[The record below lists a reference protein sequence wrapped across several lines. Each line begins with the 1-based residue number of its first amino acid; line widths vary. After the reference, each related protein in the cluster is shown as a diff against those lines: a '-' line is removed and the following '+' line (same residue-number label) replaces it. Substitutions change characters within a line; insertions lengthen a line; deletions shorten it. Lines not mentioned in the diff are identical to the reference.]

1 MTAQVELDLKQRLAR
16 LSERDRQEMSAYL
29 LKLKHES
36 KSGRKRISKHMR
48 EMDGG
53 KKIPFVQFPTGSA
66 NG

>member
-36 KSGRKRISKHMR
+36 KSGRKRISKLMR
-48 EMDGG
+48 EMDRG
-53 KKIPFVQFPTGSA
+53 KKIPLSQFATGSV